1 MFGHDVMH
9 TGRSS
14 YAGSS
19 TNLLKWKFA
28 TESSAPSSPSIGSDG
43 TIYVGGGDGKLY
55 AINPDGTKRWSFA
68 KGGSVDSS
76 PAIGSDGAI
85 YVGSDDNSLYAIN
98 PDGTKGW
105 NYSTRGDVRSSPAI
119 GPDGT
124 VYIGSGDG
132 YLYAIGTPSS
142 TTTSTTEG
150 RGGIP
155 EFPYQLGI
163 AAAFTVL
170 VLASYLLVKHR
181 SGPSLRPSFVH

>member
-28 TESSAPSSPSIGSDG
+28 AGSGAPSSPSIGPDG
-43 TIYVGGGDGKLY
+43 TVYVGGGDGRLY
-55 AINPDGTKRWSFA
+55 AVNPDGTKRWSFA

-76 PAIGSDGAI
+76 PAIG
-85 YVGSDDNSLYAIN
+85 
-98 PDGTKGW
+98 
-105 NYSTRGDVRSSPAI
+105 
-119 GPDGT
+119 PDGT
-124 VYIGSGDG
+124 VNIGSGDG

-142 TTTSTTEG
+142 TTTSTTES

-170 VLASYLLVKHR
+170 VFVSYLLVKHR
-181 SGPSLRPSFVH
+181 SGPSLRPSFVHQKPDFV